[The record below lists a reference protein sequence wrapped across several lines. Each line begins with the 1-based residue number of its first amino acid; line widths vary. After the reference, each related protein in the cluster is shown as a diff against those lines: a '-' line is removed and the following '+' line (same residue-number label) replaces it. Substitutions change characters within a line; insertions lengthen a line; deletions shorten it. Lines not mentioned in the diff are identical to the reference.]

1 MASIPRSLVC
11 VPSCHIFPIILLP
24 PFNPSSRR
32 GKKYYP
38 MPLYPTLVAPACLFL
53 PFSSPI
59 PIHTRLFTT
68 TCIPS
73 SFLSAFYLTAPTDHD
88 CYLQNISTF
97 RRLGPNGP
105 PNSAISFASSP
116 FTLKWNLLLMRLQ
129 VRTMPDMAITWLR
142 LRGLTGSKFR
152 CNDKQLFRSGVDGG

>member
-1 MASIPRSLVC
+1 MSISSLLF
-11 VPSCHIFPIILLP
+11 SYSYTHALIHYHFPIFI
-24 PFNPSSRR
+24 
-32 GKKYYP
+32 
-38 MPLYPTLVAPACLFL
+38 
-53 PFSSPI
+53 
-59 PIHTRLFTT
+59 

-88 CYLQNISTF
+88 YYLQNISTF

-152 CNDKQLFRSGVDGG
+152 CNDKQLFRMVTHLKRHMSCTTLDP